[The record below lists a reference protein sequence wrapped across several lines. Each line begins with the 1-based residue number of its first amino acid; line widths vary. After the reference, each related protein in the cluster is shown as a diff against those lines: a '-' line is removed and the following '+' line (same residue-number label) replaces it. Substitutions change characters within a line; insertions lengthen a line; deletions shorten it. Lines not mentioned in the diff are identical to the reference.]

1 MSENKSIAFREISD
15 FRLKKVEPA
24 RTYQLIETREEPM
37 EEWPAGSWP
46 TSEDDE
52 DVEDFRRKLGLEA
65 V

>member
-1 MSENKSIAFREISD
+1 MSEYKSIVFREISD

-24 RTYQLIETREEPM
+24 RTYRLVETREEPM
-37 EEWPAGSWP
+37 EKWPAGSWP